1 MQMIAAIYARVSTED
16 QHCELQL
23 AELGGFAARSGWD
36 TAQYIDKLSGKA
48 GVRRPQLEKLLA
60 DARLRKFDIVLVWKL
75 DRFSRSLQDLMSQVE
90 TLDRA
95 GVRFIVP
102 SMNIDTDQKSPMGR
116 FIIHMFGAFAEF
128 ERALI
133 VERVNAGVAEYMRAF
148 AAGKIGKDRHSR
160 SGKDLP
166 AGRPRHVF
174 RRDRAVALRAAGKSW
189 RYIEAEL
196 GVPQST
202 IRLALKTASPGVQ

>member
-1 MQMIAAIYARVSTED
+1 MIAAIYARVSTED

-23 AELGGFAARSGWD
+23 SELGGFAARSGWD

-48 GVRRPQLEKLLA
+48 GVKRPQLEKLLA

-75 DRFSRSLQDLMSQVE
+75 DRFSRSLQDLIGQVQV
-90 TLDRA
+90 LDSA
-95 GVRFIVP
+95 GIRFIVP

-133 VERVNAGVAEYMRAF
+133 VERVNAGVGEYKTAF

-166 AGRPRHVF
+166 QGRPRKLF
-174 RRDRAVALRAAGKSW
+174 RRDRAIAMRAAGKSW
-189 RYIEAEL
+189 RHIEAEL
-196 GVPQST
+196 KVPQST
-202 IRLALKTASPGVQ
+202 IRLALKTASLGVQ

>member
-1 MQMIAAIYARVSTED
+1 MRAAIYARVSTED
-16 QHCELQL
+16 QDCAMQL
-23 AELGGFAARSGWD
+23 SELGGFAARSGWD
-36 TAQYIDKLSGKA
+36 TIQYIDKLSGKA
-48 GVRRPQLEKLLA
+48 GVKRPELERLLA

-75 DRFSRSLQDLMSQVE
+75 DRFSRSLQDLIAQVQI
-90 TLDRA
+90 LDAA
-95 GVRFIVP
+95 GIRFIVP
-102 SMNIDTDQKSPMGR
+102 SMSIDTGKESPMGR

-133 VERVNAGVAEYMRAF
+133 VERVNAGVAEYKRAF
-148 AAGKIGKDRHSR
+148 TAGKIGKDRHSR

-166 AGRPRHVF
+166 QGRPRHLF
-174 RRDRAVALRAAGKSW
+174 RRDRAIALRAQGKSW

-202 IRLALKTASPGVQ
+202 IRLALKTASVDVQ

>member
-1 MQMIAAIYARVSTED
+1 LMTAAIYARVSTED

-23 AELGGFAARSGWD
+23 SELGGFAARSGWD

-48 GVRRPQLEKLLA
+48 GVRRPELEKLLA

-75 DRFSRSLQDLMSQVE
+75 DRFSRSLQDLIVQVE

-133 VERVNAGVAEYMRAF
+133 VERVNAGVGEYKRAF

-174 RRDRAVALRAAGKSW
+174 RRDRAVALREEGRSW

-202 IRLALKTASPGVQ
+202 IRLALKTGSAGVQ